1 MRRSVRTI
9 SDMHNYH
16 CFLWTREFYTRIVK
30 VTEANEITIP
40 SGDSQSIKKFL
51 DKRNGKG
58 FKFFDK
64 FNYKGM
70 YQALLSKLEK
80 NAAKDFSAL
89 SDYEK
94 CIYEAIFT
102 TEAPFF
108 QDIHSDASK
117 SPTRKNSATT
127 EDRWLQRGFR
137 LFDLASHHAMHTTCF
152 PWMIK
157 DDSNLHKEGQIRMG
171 SPSLED
177 GESVLASFQHF
188 IRRQFEHKHQPH
200 LYINLL
206 KNTKGSVLNFE
217 RRNEAKRSRALH
229 SLEQDS
235 NSPIIVISLPADDR
249 VLSTS
254 SQDDIS
260 TVQDL
265 IDRAIHG
272 IQENQHDF
280 YMSDESRET
289 LFTEE
294 KSITEKIA
302 TLFQQSLAH
311 LFPRGKEIKFS
322 KKLKHNDLRMIWFDF
337 VKLQLT
343 EYILTKITHSTF
355 NITCKDG
362 IDRAWAHS
370 MYYNEFREQRRQL
383 EDEDW
388 LKFANRPAEIV
399 KGRKM
404 NRHFKLL
411 NQTREKVKI
420 KLKSQQSAQFRG
432 KSCSH

>member
-9 SDMHNYH
+9 SDMHNYR
-16 CFLWTREFYTRIVK
+16 CFLWLGAFYERIAD
-30 VTEANEITIP
+30 VTKENKITIP
-40 SGDSQSIKKFL
+40 HRDSQIIKKFL

-58 FKFFDK
+58 LNFFDK

-70 YQALLSKLEK
+70 YQDLLSKLEK
-80 NAAKDFSAL
+80 NAVKDFSKL

-102 TEAPFF
+102 TKAPFF
-108 QDIHSDASK
+108 QDINSAESK
-117 SPTRKNSATT
+117 TPARTNSATK
-127 EDRWLQRGFR
+127 EERWLQRGFR
-137 LFDLASHHAMHTTCF
+137 LFNLASHHAMHTTCF
-152 PWMIK
+152 PWKIT
-157 DDSNLHKEGQIRMG
+157 DNSGFHQAGQIRMG

-188 IRRQFEHKHQPH
+188 IRIQFEHKHQPH

-206 KNTKGSVLNFE
+206 KNTDGSVINFE
-217 RRNEAKRSRALH
+217 RNTEAKRSRALH

-235 NSPIIVISLPADDR
+235 KSPIIVISLPADDR
-249 VLSTS
+249 VLSTTP
-254 SQDDIS
+254 QDDIS

-265 IDRAIHG
+265 INRAIKG
-272 IQENQHDF
+272 IRKNQHDF
-280 YMSDESRET
+280 YMSDNSQIALFTKEKKIRET
-289 LFTEE
+289 IE
-294 KSITEKIA
+294 

-311 LFPRGKEIKFS
+311 LFPGGKEINFS

-399 KGRKM
+399 KGREM
-404 NRHFKLL
+404 NHHLTLL
-411 NQTREKVKI
+411 EKTRKKVKME
-420 KLKSQQSAQFRG
+420 LESAQSRG
-432 KSCSH
+432 TSFSH